1 MSFIQQM
8 FIFKSLFVFLLF
20 FFPFEYLMDH
30 TIDFTLTSLQLSL
43 FNNSQNSHL
52 SCKPNEQIL

>member
-20 FFPFEYLMDH
+20 LMDH